1 MVLVVWLVDVFFR
14 GEGMVNV
21 IVVIDS
27 DVGLLG
33 FRVAVM
39 AIALLAVRFGGKASS
54 NNVAYLP

>member
-1 MVLVVWLVDVFFR
+1 
-14 GEGMVNV
+14 MVNV

-27 DVGLLG
+27 DAGLLG